1 VFSSLAD
8 LAEVAKSST
17 PALKKTQFMTLG
29 ILLAL
34 LAAFVYG
41 FLGISFEIAGKRHY
55 DIWNVMLYK
64 QITGFFIGV
73 AFTAITRGP
82 LFHPTLLWLGLLG
95 ATTYVITLSAY
106 LVASRQ
112 RDIAANWT
120 IVNLSV
126 MLPILISVLW
136 FKDAFTATKVFGTV
150 ATLASIVAI
159 GGGLAGAGE
168 ATANAKW
175 IRYIAV
181 AFLFNGWLAIL
192 FRFVPE
198 GYSGLFTVYFYGWSI
213 PLVLIV
219 KLIQRTDWKIEK
231 GLIPVSILGAGTHWA
246 GIMLTMAALSRV
258 GRVSA
263 QAGVIVYPITN
274 GLVIPVG
281 VLLGVILLKQSIQ
294 KRTAM
299 GVVLGMA
306 ALALLSL

>member
-1 VFSSLAD
+1 
-8 LAEVAKSST
+8 
-17 PALKKTQFMTLG
+17 MTLG
-29 ILLAL
+29 IALAL

-64 QITGFFIGV
+64 QVTGFLIGIM
-73 AFTAITRGP
+73 FTVMTQGP
-82 LFHPTLLWLGLLG
+82 LFHPRVLWLGLLG
-95 ATTYVITLSAY
+95 ATTYVITMSAY

-126 MLPILISVLW
+126 MLPILISIVW
-136 FKDAFTATKVFGTV
+136 FKDAFTATKAFGTV

-159 GGGLAGAGE
+159 GGGLAGIGE

-175 IRYIAV
+175 IRYIAI
-181 AFLFNGWLAIL
+181 AFLFNGWLAVL

-213 PLVLIV
+213 PLVLAV
-219 KLIQRTDWKIEK
+219 KLIQGTDWKVEK
-231 GLIPVSILGAGTHWA
+231 GMLPVSVLGAATHWT
-246 GIMLTMAALSRV
+246 GIMLTMAALSQV
-258 GRVSA
+258 GRVST

-281 VLLGVILLKQSIQ
+281 VLLGVILLKQSIG
-294 KRTAM
+294 KRTAV

>member
-1 VFSSLAD
+1 
-8 LAEVAKSST
+8 
-17 PALKKTQFMTLG
+17 MTLG
-29 ILLAL
+29 IALAL

-64 QITGFFIGV
+64 QITGFLIGIL
-73 AFTAITRGP
+73 FTAVTHGP
-82 LFHPTLLWLGLLG
+82 LFHPRVLWLGLLG

-126 MLPILISVLW
+126 MLPILISIVW
-136 FKDAFTATKVFGTV
+136 FKDAFTTTKAFGTV

-159 GGGLAGAGE
+159 GGGLAGMGE
-168 ATANAKW
+168 ARANAKW

-181 AFLFNGWLAIL
+181 AFLFNGWLAAL

-198 GYSGLFTVYFYGWSI
+198 GYSGLFTVCFYGWSI

-219 KLIQRTDWKIEK
+219 KLIQRTHWKVEK
-231 GLIPVSILGAGTHWA
+231 GLIPVSVLGACTHWV
-246 GIMLTMAALSRV
+246 GIMLTMAALSQV
-258 GRVSA
+258 GRVSG

-294 KRTAM
+294 KRTAV
-299 GVVLGMA
+299 GVILGMA

>member
-1 VFSSLAD
+1 
-8 LAEVAKSST
+8 
-17 PALKKTQFMTLG
+17 MTLG
-29 ILLAL
+29 ISFAL
-34 LAAFVYG
+34 LAAFIYG
-41 FLGISFEIAGKRHY
+41 FLGISFEIAGKRRY
-55 DIWNVMLYK
+55 NVWNVMLYK
-64 QITGFFIGV
+64 QITGFLIGIG
-73 AFTAITRGP
+73 FTVITRGP

-95 ATTYVITLSAY
+95 ATTYVITMSAY

-126 MLPILISVLW
+126 LLPILISVVW
-136 FKDAFTATKVFGTV
+136 FKDAFTPTKACGVV

-159 GGGLAGAGE
+159 GGGLAGIGT
-168 ATANAKW
+168 ATANSKW

-181 AFLFNGWLAIL
+181 AFFFNGWLAIL

-213 PLVLIV
+213 PLVLV
-219 KLIQRTDWKIEK
+219 AKLTQDRNWKIEK
-231 GLIPVSILGAGTHWA
+231 GLLPVSALGAGTHWA

-258 GRVSA
+258 GQVSS

-281 VLLGVILLKQSIQ
+281 VLLGVVLLKQTIQ
-294 KRTAM
+294 KRVAA
-299 GVVLGMA
+299 GVVLGMV
-306 ALALLSL
+306 ALALLSF